1 MLPLRIVIDVGS
13 DVPGWPFTN
22 PPVADA
28 FMAKILFDL
37 GATFLAPVFFDRGIV
52 VIGHKWF
59 LGKHTW
65 GNTAVRLKPDTT
77 YDVHQI
83 SKERSIATRPRLV
96 TSRKVEA

>member
-52 VIGHKWF
+52 VIGHKMVPWEAHVGEHCGPTEAGHYVRRSPNQQ
-59 LGKHTW
+59 GKRHRDQT
-65 GNTAVRLKPDTT
+65 
-77 YDVHQI
+77 
-83 SKERSIATRPRLV
+83 
-96 TSRKVEA
+96 EARHK